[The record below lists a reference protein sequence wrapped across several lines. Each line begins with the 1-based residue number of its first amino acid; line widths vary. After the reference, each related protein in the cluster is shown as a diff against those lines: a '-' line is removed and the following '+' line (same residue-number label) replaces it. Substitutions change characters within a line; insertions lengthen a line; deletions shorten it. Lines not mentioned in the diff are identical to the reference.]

1 MNLQDAWTFNLAGS
15 YDFGFMKTYLAT
27 QYFKDARD
35 AGSVL
40 DYVGF
45 FDEDS
50 VFNNNEGDVKFNKGA
65 VANTGY
71 GVHLSTAF
79 DVLGGTMK
87 AGIGYMDADS
97 QLVSPFLETALAM
110 NEGEVSEWIQT
121 RSPSARSSTRVSA
134 TRSVSSTP
142 TTKA

>member
-87 AGIGYMDADS
+87 AGIGYMDADIDYANDGQVADS
-97 QLVSPFLETALAM
+97 KV
-110 NEGEVSEWIQT
+110 
-121 RSPSARSSTRVSA
+121 
-134 TRSVSSTP
+134 
-142 TTKA
+142 

>member
-71 GVHLSTAF
+71 GVHLS
-79 DVLGGTMK
+79 L
-87 AGIGYMDADS
+87 IH
-97 QLVSPFLETALAM
+97 
-110 NEGEVSEWIQT
+110 I
-121 RSPSARSSTRVSA
+121 
-134 TRSVSSTP
+134 
-142 TTKA
+142 

>member
-1 MNLQDAWTFNLAGS
+1 MNLQDVWTFNLAGS

-87 AGIGYMDADS
+87 AGIG
-97 QLVSPFLETALAM
+97 
-110 NEGEVSEWIQT
+110 
-121 RSPSARSSTRVSA
+121 
-134 TRSVSSTP
+134 
-142 TTKA
+142 